1 MSSETQDIPVV
12 TPAEGA
18 DGKQEAEGQQQE
30 QGKKQQKKKQKQK
43 QKQKQQ
49 KGKKGKKGGAG
60 PSKAAKSTR
69 TLDVVLGSEEDMPE
83 TPTQDR
89 YSQRTVVRDVLTA
102 GKKWIGSVVFV
113 AGWIRTVR
121 KQASRA
127 FVELTDG
134 STIKGVQ
141 IIVTDE
147 KIGFEA
153 LSADGYTGTAIKVSG
168 TIVESPGKNQVVEIQ
183 ATTVE
188 ILGTTVPEEY
198 PLAKNRISLEKL
210 RTMAHLRV
218 RTKTI
223 QASARVRNAM
233 ADATHRFFQ
242 SIGCQYVHTPIITA
256 SDCEGAGE
264 MFRVTTA
271 MDGEGNIESIPATE
285 EGKVDFSEDFFGKA
299 AMLTV
304 SGQLNVETYCMGLS
318 SVYTFGPTFRA
329 EYSFTSRHLSEF
341 WMVEPEL
348 AFADI
353 HNNMDCAEDYLKF
366 CVRAA
371 MERCSEEINFFDK
384 WVTPGLIDKL
394 YKIVESDFVRIT
406 YTDAI
411 KQLEAAIAA
420 GEVKFE
426 NKVEWGVDLASEHEK
441 YLCEVTGMPTIV
453 YNYPKAIKSFYMR
466 VNDRADDEPGDTV
479 AAMDLLVPG
488 VGELIGGSQ
497 REERYDVL
505 VERIQEDGM
514 DIAPYSWYLDLRKY
528 GSVVHSGFGLGFE
541 RLVMLVTGLQ
551 IRDVIPFPRYPKH
564 AEY

>member
-1 MSSETQDIPVV
+1 M
-12 TPAEGA
+12 
-18 DGKQEAEGQQQE
+18 
-30 QGKKQQKKKQKQK
+30 
-43 QKQKQQ
+43 
-49 KGKKGKKGGAG
+49 
-60 PSKAAKSTR
+60 
-69 TLDVVLGSEEDMPE
+69 
-83 TPTQDR
+83 
-89 YSQRTVVRDVLTA
+89 
-102 GKKWIGSVVFV
+102 
-113 AGWIRTVR
+113 
-121 KQASRA
+121 
-127 FVELTDG
+127 
-134 STIKGVQ
+134 
-141 IIVTDE
+141 
-147 KIGFEA
+147 
-153 LSADGYTGTAIKVSG
+153 GTAIKVSG

-256 SDCEGAGE
+256 SDCEGA
-264 MFRVTTA
+264 
-271 MDGEGNIESIPATE
+271 GEGNIESIPATE

-564 AEY
+564 ADY